1 MATETGS
8 SAGEATTSSSWL
20 TQSTRLLRGAAM
32 RSATRFTLAL
42 VVTTITCVSIFGD
55 SSLCLFGSF
64 AVIGALY
71 FCDFEGTAASQTLA
85 YGALWAVSLTGII
98 IGVVIAQ
105 STVASVIA
113 ATLVASTLAFFRV
126 FRGMVARS
134 SLGVQL
140 AFLMCLLL
148 PAQFTDLWRYLC
160 CWSIG
165 SAVSLVAALVLFP
178 RHHGGKVRD
187 QLARWCTAMG
197 SLAAAL
203 VKPANNDKERA
214 AVDDAESVLFE
225 LLAEGA
231 RWPGVL
237 SRRLRSLTEMALG
250 ALGTTVVLEQV
261 KEQDV
266 AGDPSGA
273 TLASATQSAFD
284 LAATEVVHRGA
295 SDALIPVDA
304 VRHHDLGE
312 VITWTG
318 THLGGDPSSVLAQ
331 LETHHAL
338 RVLSIASDEMQR
350 LATASEGHAVAA
362 AEIGMADV
370 DSAPQIVRQNLSR
383 NSFWL
388 RDALRSGIALGGAVA
403 IARILGISHG
413 VWVALAALV
422 LLQSSST
429 PNESQRQGVKVVIG
443 SIAGML
449 LGAALLSIES
459 SARILIVALV
469 LSAFWTRRQSFY
481 GPFGAQASFSF
492 FAIVNMSVL
501 NWPPDIQTA
510 TVRFEDVAIGIAVAA
525 IATVLVFPRGPASML
540 AAARTEALGAA
551 DRLMGSMAEWVVA
564 VDRDPASLRALRDA
578 SAAASFRYRDLALE
592 VGGALEPGSDLARTL
607 IWLREVV
614 TGADI
619 LESIGGEID
628 DDATRALVGHLL
640 GAAPQHRQS
649 TVEGAVLADPTRYSQ
664 EPQAVVAALWTA
676 QWLDQLGERGA
687 ALDRSA

>member
-1 MATETGS
+1 MSKTAT
-8 SAGEATTSSSWL
+8 
-20 TQSTRLLRGAAM
+20 LLRGAAT

-42 VVTTITCVSIFGD
+42 VVTTAICVFIFGD

-64 AVIGALY
+64 AVIGALF
-71 FCDFEGTAASQTLA
+71 FCDFEGTAASQSLA
-85 YGALWAVSLTGII
+85 YGALWAASLAGILL
-98 IGVVIAQ
+98 GTVIAQ

-113 ATLVASTLAFFRV
+113 ATLVASTLAFLRV

-140 AFLMCLLL
+140 AFLLCLLL
-148 PAQFTDLWRYLC
+148 PAQLSDLWQYLC

-165 SAVSLVAALVLFP
+165 SAVSLLAALLLFP

-197 SLAAAL
+197 SLAVAL
-203 VKPANNDKERA
+203 VKPANNAAERA

-261 KEQDV
+261 KDQDV
-266 AGDPSGA
+266 AGDSSGS
-273 TLASATQSAFD
+273 TLAVATQSAFD
-284 LAATEVVHRGA
+284 RAATAVVHRGGG
-295 SDALIPVDA
+295 SGELIPVDA
-304 VRHHDLGE
+304 VRHQDLEE
-312 VITWTG
+312 VIFWTQQ
-318 THLGGDPSSVLAQ
+318 HLSADASSVLAQ
-331 LETHHAL
+331 LETHHAV

-350 LATASEGHAVAA
+350 LATASEGQVVAP

-370 DSAPQIVRQNLSR
+370 DSASQIVRENLST

-388 RDALRSGIALGGAVA
+388 RDALRSGLALGGAVA

-429 PNESQRQGVKVVIG
+429 PNESQREGAKVVIG
-443 SIAGML
+443 SVAGML
-449 LGAALLSIES
+449 LGAGLLSIDA
-459 SARILIVALV
+459 SARMLVVVLV
-469 LSAFWTRRQSFY
+469 LSAFWARRQSFF
-481 GPFGAQASFSF
+481 GAFGAQASFSF

-510 TVRFEDVAIGIAVAA
+510 TLRFEDVAIGIGVAA
-525 IATVLVFPRGPASML
+525 VATVLVFPRGPSSML
-540 AAARTEALGAA
+540 AAARGEALAAA
-551 DRLMGSMAEWVVA
+551 DQLMGSMAGWVVSA
-564 VDRDPASLRALRDA
+564 EHDPASLRALRNQ

-592 VGGALEPGSDLARTL
+592 VGGALEPGSDIARTL
-607 IWLREVV
+607 IWLREVI

-619 LESIGGEID
+619 LESIGNAIS
-628 DDATRALVGHLL
+628 DDATRDLVKQLL
-640 GAAPQHRQS
+640 GTTPRHRQA
-649 TVEGAVLADPTRYSQ
+649 TVERAVLADPARYAR
-664 EPQAVVAALWTA
+664 EPRAVVAALWTA
-676 QWLDQLGERGA
+676 QWLDQLAARGA
-687 ALDRSA
+687 VLDRPA